1 MLNITETLKES
12 FIDDE
17 VLIDECQMFFEEENC
32 EYKMYLSSKRL
43 FLYKKLPDNEN
54 IEYFLLN
61 TITSLKKIEDTLI
74 IGGIRE
80 YDAHFSYLSETD
92 DIKSFIEKLSYLT
105 IPLIEEKVK
114 IKAEQEKKINQKKTK
129 KILSII
135 LSLILIGGLSA
146 GGVYGVVYF
155 SEQQKIKEEQ
165 IRKEAEQA
173 RIASLNKSIQ
183 DSENQ
188 IKFMDNYKDRIDVYC
203 DFLNNIEKEISGI
216 DISSKKTNWKTLSNT
231 FNQYKGKYEEI
242 KIKEEDMKDYDIV
255 INKKKGYIQNTTI
268 IANQNIETVLRSI
281 QENIPNKFSND
292 PTLLPTSKSICEDTL
307 TLLKDLKKDMKQE
320 SELIDKNI
328 LELKK
333 EL

>member
-231 FNQYKGKYEEI
+231 FSQYKGKYEEI